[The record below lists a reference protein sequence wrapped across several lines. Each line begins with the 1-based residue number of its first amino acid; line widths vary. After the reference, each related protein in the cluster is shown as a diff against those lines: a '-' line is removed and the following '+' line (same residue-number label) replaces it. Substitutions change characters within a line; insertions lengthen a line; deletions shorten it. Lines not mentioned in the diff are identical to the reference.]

1 MGKRNGLLS
10 SAKQIELFKDW
21 KYNGNKSSYDR
32 LIMCNQRAVYKEA
45 HRASA
50 TNRAVSIEDLI
61 QEGMLGLAKAAEKF
75 DEKENVNFLTYAMPW
90 IKQRIRKYILD
101 NRTSVRLGT
110 TEDGRKIFSG
120 LGKARKLLE
129 GKNLT
134 KEEESQF
141 IAKYLGVKKK
151 SVDKMIGMINNPDIS
166 FSAPM
171 KGGSEDNKRTFLD
184 VFESENPLEA
194 NSEDQLCFKQYV
206 SSVYKIMD
214 KSFTSE
220 EKAII
225 RSRYLD
231 SDKTY
236 DQIGKEL
243 GISRQ
248 KVRQVE
254 LFALKKLKA
263 KLTLDYKIT
272 KEDVFYE
279 G

>member
-1 MGKRNGLLS
+1 MSRRKGLLS
-10 SAKQIELFKDW
+10 AEEQIRLFKDW
-21 KYNGNKSSYDR
+21 KYNKNKMSYDR
-32 LIMCNQRAVYKEA
+32 LILCNQRAVYKEA

-50 TNRAVSIEDLI
+50 TNKSVSIDDLI
-61 QEGMLGLAKAAEKF
+61 QEGMLGLTKAVEKF
-75 DEKENVNFLTYAMPW
+75 DENENVNFLTYAMPW

-141 IAKYLGVKKK
+141 IAKYLGVKKE
-151 SVDKMIGMINNPDIS
+151 SVDKMIGMINNPDVS
-166 FSAPM
+166 FSSPM
-171 KGGSEDNKRTFLD
+171 KNGEDNNRTFLD
-184 VFESENPLEA
+184 VFEADNPLDNNAE
-194 NSEDQLCFKQYV
+194 EDLTFRQYIN
-206 SSVYKIMD
+206 SVYTIMD
-214 KSFTSE
+214 KSFSE
-220 EKAII
+220 HEKQII
-225 RSRYLD
+225 KGRYLD
-231 SDKTY
+231 DGKTY
-236 DQIGKEL
+236 DEIGKEL

-263 KLTLDYKIT
+263 KLSLKYKIT
-272 KEDVFYE
+272 KEDVF
-279 G
+279 

>member
-1 MGKRNGLLS
+1 MSRKNDLLS
-10 SAKQIELFKDW
+10 ASKQIELFKDW
-21 KYNGNKSSYDR
+21 KYNGNKLSYDR
-32 LIMCNQRAVYKEA
+32 LILCNQRAVYKEA
-45 HRASA
+45 HRASVSNKA
-50 TNRAVSIEDLI
+50 ISIEDLI

-75 DEKENVNFLTYAMPW
+75 NERENVNFLTYAMPW

-120 LGKARKLLE
+120 LGKARKILE

-141 IAKYLGVKKK
+141 IAKYLGVKKE
-151 SVDKMIGMINNPDIS
+151 SVDKMIGMINNPDVS
-166 FSAPM
+166 FSSPM
-171 KGGSEDNKRTFLD
+171 KSSGEDTGKTFLD
-184 VFESENPLEA
+184 VFESDNPLEV
-194 NSEDQLCFKQYV
+194 NSEDKMCFKEYMN
-206 SSVYKIMD
+206 SVYKIMD
-214 KSFTSE
+214 KSFTE
-220 EKAII
+220 EEMSII
-225 RSRYLD
+225 KSRYLD

-236 DQIGKEL
+236 DEIGKEL

-254 LFALKKLKA
+254 MFALKKLKA

-272 KEDVFYE
+272 KEDILYE